1 MRSTTDQIESQ
12 GMLDLL
18 YILGTIAFF
27 ALMVVYV
34 RACESLGARRDADEQ
49 SQ

>member
-1 MRSTTDQIESQ
+1 
-12 GMLDLL
+12 MLDVL
-18 YILGTIAFF
+18 YVLGTIAFF
-27 ALMVVYV
+27 ALMVGYV

>member
-1 MRSTTDQIESQ
+1 
-12 GMLDLL
+12 MLDVL
-18 YILGTIAFF
+18 YVLGTIAFF

-34 RACESLGARRDADEQ
+34 RACESLGARRDADEP